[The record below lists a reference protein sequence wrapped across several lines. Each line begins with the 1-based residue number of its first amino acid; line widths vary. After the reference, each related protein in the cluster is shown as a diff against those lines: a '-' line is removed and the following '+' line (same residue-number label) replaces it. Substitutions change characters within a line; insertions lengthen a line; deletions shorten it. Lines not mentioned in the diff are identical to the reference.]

1 MVRVVLPSARAR
13 HRMHVPIRDDL
24 CSDFR
29 VLDRWRIP
37 VTVDRAEFLRF
48 VRVFATSG
56 FAPESRIARALF
68 RIRFAVGRWLG
79 WDGGPPQPIPGC
91 RETTV
96 RERLTAAERARDQSI
111 SQSLPLPHH
120 DVRPVYLFDDEALIE
135 IANKTIHALVHLEWR
150 DRGVDMTVLV
160 KSRAWYSGVY
170 LAAIWPF
177 RHAIV
182 YPAMFRSVAHAW
194 SRSDPRAAS

>member
-1 MVRVVLPSARAR
+1 MVRVVLPSAGAR
-13 HRMHVPIRDDL
+13 HRMHVPMRDDL

-37 VTVDRAEFLRF
+37 VTLERTEFPRF

-56 FAPESRIARALF
+56 FAPECRIARALF

-91 RETTV
+91 SETTV
-96 RERLTAAERARDQSI
+96 RERLTAEERARDQSI
-111 SQSLPLPHH
+111 SQPLPVPHH
-120 DVRPVYLFDDEALIE
+120 DVRPVFVFDDEALIE
-135 IANKTIHALVHLEWR
+135 VANKTIHALVHLVWR
-150 DRGVDMTVLV
+150 HHGVEMIVLV
-160 KSRAWYSGVY
+160 KSRAWYSDLY

-182 YPAMFRSVAHAW
+182 YPAMFRSVAGAW
-194 SRSDPRAAS
+194 ARSEQRAAS